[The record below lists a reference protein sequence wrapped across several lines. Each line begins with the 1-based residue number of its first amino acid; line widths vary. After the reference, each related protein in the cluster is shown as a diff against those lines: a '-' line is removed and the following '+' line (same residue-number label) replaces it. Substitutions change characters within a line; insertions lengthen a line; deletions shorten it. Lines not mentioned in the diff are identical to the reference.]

1 MMVFGQ
7 ATVDRAVAC
16 LWRAIGALPWRLR
29 LSDATHLGGGSHAR
43 VDGDGC
49 VDGEE
54 DVDDDQDGV
63 LNEADVCPRTPL
75 STIVDGAGCSA
86 QQADTD
92 SDGVLNDAD
101 LCPSSALGEIVD
113 EQGCKVIEVE
123 KKSEEASSSFGLN
136 QLLIF
141 LAIALAGVAGY
152 ITFKPVKT
160 ASSGSEQKTVPVLE
174 TVTEP
179 VEAPVQEVVENSNSE
194 DAEVDQA

>member
-1 MMVFGQ
+1 M
-7 ATVDRAVAC
+7 
-16 LWRAIGALPWRLR
+16 
-29 LSDATHLGGGSHAR
+29 
-43 VDGDGC
+43 
-49 VDGEE
+49 
-54 DVDDDQDGV
+54 
-63 LNEADVCPRTPL
+63 
-75 STIVDGAGCSA
+75 
-86 QQADTD
+86 
-92 SDGVLNDAD
+92 
-101 LCPSSALGEIVD
+101 D

-179 VEAPVQEVVENSNSE
+179 VEAPVQEVVETSNSE